1 MTTFDIKKDAAERII
16 IVAHRGSC
24 GGNIPCNTMAAYE
37 IAVQHGADMIEVDV
51 SKSADGTLWIL
62 HPKMEYVHL
71 NYLGTEFAQRLP
83 DMHDDEIR
91 RLRYVS
97 ADRAYTEWPLCTLD
111 EVFDRFKGVCYI
123 NIDKFWEN
131 PREISDAIR
140 AHGMEEQI
148 IAKTSPKP
156 ELFDIIEEYGHGIQ
170 YLPILKKDE
179 GVHEELMHRNIRYVG
194 AEVVFADENSY
205 IASREFIDKLHGDG
219 KLVWANAILYNYKVP
234 LAGGHSDDVS
244 LVKDPALGWGW
255 LADRGYDIIQTDWVL
270 AMAKYLGESGKRY
283 RK

>member
-1 MTTFDIKKDAAERII
+1 MTSFDIKKDAAERII

-37 IAVQHGADMIEVDV
+37 IAVKHGADMIEVDV

-71 NYLGTEFAQRLP
+71 NYIGTEFAQRLP

-111 EVFDRFKGVCYI
+111 EVFDRFKGRCYI

-156 ELFDIIEEYGHGIQ
+156 ELFDIIEEYGKGIQ

-194 AEVVFADENSY
+194 AEVVYADEN
-205 IASREFIDKLHGDG
+205 
-219 KLVWANAILYNYKVP
+219 ANAILYNYKVP
-234 LAGGHSDDVS
+234 LAAGHSDDVS

-270 AMAKYLGESGKRY
+270 AMAKYLEESGKRY